1 MPISALK
8 QRIESDMKSA
18 MRAKDK
24 QRLDIIRLAMSEYK
38 RIEIDER
45 IELDDGRIIGVLD
58 KMTRQRRESVA
69 QYLDANRQDLV
80 DQENYEISVLQEYLP
95 EQLDDAAVDR
105 LLEESIAETG
115 ASSMKDMGQLMAA
128 LKPKLQGRADMGA
141 ISQKVKARLVQS
153 GSN

>member
-1 MPISALK
+1 MPGSELK

-24 QRLDIIRLAMSEYK
+24 QRLGIIRMAMSEYK

-45 IELDDGRIIGVLD
+45 IELDDERVIRILD
-58 KMTRQRRESVA
+58 KMTKQRRESVT
-69 QYLDANRQDLV
+69 QYLKADRQDLV

-95 EQLDDAAVDR
+95 EQLDEEAIDQ

-115 ASSMKDMGQLMAA
+115 ASSMQQMGQLMAA
-128 LKPKLQGRADMGA
+128 LRPKVQGRADMAA
-141 ISQKVKARLVQS
+141 ISKKVKARLS
-153 GSN
+153 TG